1 MDKEVH
7 GRARAD
13 GWAELASRRNKKERD
28 LTDPFI
34 HKSTLLSTTRSKL
47 LSVRLCESHTGS
59 RGRMLQPAGR
69 GIHAFS

>member
-28 LTDPFI
+28 FTQPFF
-34 HKSTLLSTTRSKL
+34 HKSTLLST
-47 LSVRLCESHTGS
+47 
-59 RGRMLQPAGR
+59 
-69 GIHAFS
+69 